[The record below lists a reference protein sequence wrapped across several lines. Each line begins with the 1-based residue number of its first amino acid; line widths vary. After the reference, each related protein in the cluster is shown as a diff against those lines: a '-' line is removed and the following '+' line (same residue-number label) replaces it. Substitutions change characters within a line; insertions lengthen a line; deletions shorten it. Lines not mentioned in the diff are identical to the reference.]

1 MSADT
6 AIAPPAAP
14 PVVAYRGVLGRQL
27 RSELLMVFRRKR
39 NIAMLVV
46 LALVP
51 ILVGTA
57 VYVAAPHPG
66 EGPPLVSEIAG
77 NGLFLAFAALTICLP
92 VFLPLAVS
100 VVAGDAVA
108 GEAWTGTLRY
118 LLTVPLS
125 RTRLFF
131 IKSVGV
137 LAYVAAAILLIV
149 AVGTIVGAIYF
160 GIHGVTLLSGDTV
173 SISNGAVRTAGIAL
187 FVFIDLLGLAAMAI
201 FFSTL
206 TEVPIGAMAATVV
219 CAIIFAVLESVPQLG
234 GFRTLLLT
242 HHWLGFAELLRNQV
256 DVHALIRDTYIPLAY
271 TAIFGTAA
279 WSRLTT
285 ADVTS

>member
-1 MSADT
+1 MSVD
-6 AIAPPAAP
+6 IAAP
-14 PVVAYRGVLGRQL
+14 VTIPTPAVRYRGVLARQL
-27 RSELLMVFRRKR
+27 RAEFLIVFRRKR

-51 ILVGTA
+51 ILIGTA
-57 VYVAAPHPG
+57 VYISAPRPG
-66 EGPPLVSEIAG
+66 EGPPLVSQIAG

-108 GEAWTGTLRY
+108 GEASTGTLRY
-118 LLTVPLS
+118 LLTVPVS
-125 RTRLFF
+125 RTRLFV
-131 IKSVGV
+131 IKSAGV

-149 AVGTIVGAIYF
+149 AVGAILGAVLF

-173 SISNGAVRTAGIAL
+173 SIGNGSARTAGVAL
-187 FVFIDLLGLAAMAI
+187 YVFVNLLGLAAIAM

-219 CAIIFAVLESVPQLG
+219 CAIVFAVLESVPQLG
-234 GFRTLLLT
+234 GFRGLLLT
-242 HHWLGFAELLRNQV
+242 HNWLVFAELLRTHV
-256 DVHALIRDTYIPLAY
+256 DLRALVHGTYIPLAY

-279 WSRLTT
+279 WSRLAT